1 MITYSHGHSQTPEEK
16 RSESILNNTVGT
28 MDPYFD
34 SFLTTPLSKFFF
46 KMQLFYFQRLFHNQ
60 QVCPSQSWILQ
71 NHHYFR
77 SQIDCDNGSIF
88 LKYLRTA
95 TFGLPMSVKI
105 WTYAAVLRRDKSS
118 MGRNNK
124 TEQNKKRKTVFSIH
138 IWSIFCLTNKRK
150 NKFFYTHIQEN
161 ISTDDSGVHFYG
173 KLLLLFS
180 RKKKNRRKKKDYTQ
194 MIQFFVQ
201 ARTTFVKNFSPSHT
215 GNSIQFVRWRSES
228 SAHT

>member
-1 MITYSHGHSQTPEEK
+1 MRYWHTSVIDILLSQALHPEVSHISKCKESHFIHESLLDQKKPWEMITYSHGHSQTPEEK

-124 TEQNKKRKTVFSIH
+124 TEQNKKRK
-138 IWSIFCLTNKRK
+138 
-150 NKFFYTHIQEN
+150 
-161 ISTDDSGVHFYG
+161 
-173 KLLLLFS
+173 
-180 RKKKNRRKKKDYTQ
+180 
-194 MIQFFVQ
+194 
-201 ARTTFVKNFSPSHT
+201 
-215 GNSIQFVRWRSES
+215 
-228 SAHT
+228 